1 MWCKLFIFLLQDK
14 YGKEYYIYNYNLN
27 KSMPCCIHTKALLFS
42 KVQFQYVTTFF
53 EFIRTLEL
61 SSQLHT
67 QIQNYSRTMRR
78 RVYFYLQQN
87 NATESVLL
95 LYKEVPLMTVHS
107 FRSRITILYHNDI
120 PYQIKRYWFKFS
132 CDKIFV
138 TYNYFCHFSPKNK
151 F

>member
-1 MWCKLFIFLLQDK
+1 MQIIHFLLRDK

-78 RVYFYLQQN
+78 RVYFY
-87 NATESVLL
+87 
-95 LYKEVPLMTVHS
+95 YIRK
-107 FRSRITILYHNDI
+107 YH
-120 PYQIKRYWFKFS
+120 
-132 CDKIFV
+132 
-138 TYNYFCHFSPKNK
+138 
-151 F
+151 